1 MRRVSLAA
9 SVLLAG
15 SALALAVAPPAPA
28 STSHLGHQDC
38 PVLTI
43 DPDTVD
49 FYGPSTTLWPPDHRL
64 VSFRVVAREQE
75 GGSNQVVLTVKPTV
89 VDAGRTAP
97 GAVVMTPRSGSASGA
112 GMASV
117 GIQLR
122 AERSGSGSGRR
133 YVIDWSVSFDSGIHP
148 CSSTD
153 GSKSS
158 NGTVHHP
165 FVVTVPHDM
174 GRRGR

>member
-9 SVLLAG
+9 SVLLAA
-15 SALALAVAPPAPA
+15 SSLALAAPAPA

-75 GGSNQVVLTVKPTV
+75 GGSSQVMLTVTPHV
-89 VDAGRTAP
+89 VESGRTAP
-97 GAVVMTPRSGSASGA
+97 GAVVMTPRSGSSSGA

-122 AERSGSGSGRR
+122 AERNGGGSGRQ
-133 YVIDWSVSFDSGIHP
+133 YVIDWSVSFDNGIHP
-148 CSSTD
+148 CSSSD
-153 GSKSS
+153 GNKSS
-158 NGTVHHP
+158 DGKVHHA

-174 GRRGR
+174 GRRDR